1 MTEEYL
7 LSSEQLDSI
16 YDRWIKDEEGLKT
29 DYGLRRMFKMKY
41 QQQGRHTLKNQRF
54 EEWLWNQGFK
64 VIQRDGSR
72 YLKFIGDEK
81 RLTWF
86 LLKHGEL
93 Q

>member
-1 MTEEYL
+1 MTKEYL
-7 LSSEQLDSI
+7 LAPKQLDDI
-16 YDRWIKDEEGLKT
+16 YNGWTKDEELMR
-29 DYGLRRMFKMKY
+29 DHSVCRMFKTKY
-41 QQQGRHTLKNQRF
+41 QQQGRNTPKNQRF
-54 EEWLWNQGFK
+54 EGWLWNEGFK

-72 YLKFIGDEK
+72 YIKFIGDEK